1 MGEEKSNSEK
11 RKSHIKKTLK
21 YNPKNQDKMP
31 NEGDIAPQPIPDA
44 SGTTGTTGTTDTT
57 NSFDVAS
64 LADKAVNIN
73 ILKYEVDRLPL
84 DFKARAYF
92 ENDIRPLVD
101 TLYTLSLASIDYSTS
116 AKNLASI
123 NFGHTSQIKDALDL
137 TDEINE
143 ISEDLIKVLRCK
155 IDNMLNL
162 SKYDCK

>member
-31 NEGDIAPQPIPDA
+31 NEGETLTQPISDT
-44 SGTTGTTGTTDTT
+44 SGTAGTTGTTD
-57 NSFDVAS
+57 NFDVAT

-73 ILKYEVDRLPL
+73 ILKYEVDRMPL

-92 ENDIRPLVD
+92 ENDVRPLVD
-101 TLYTLSLASIDYSTS
+101 TLYTLSLASIDYST
-116 AKNLASI
+116 AARNLAGI
-123 NFGHTSQIKDALDL
+123 NFGHTSQIKDAVDL

-162 SKYDCK
+162 SKYDCKCK

>member
-21 YNPKNQDKMP
+21 YNSKNQDKMP
-31 NEGDIAPQPIPDA
+31 NEGDTLAQPVPDA
-44 SGTTGTTGTTDTT
+44 SDTTGTVGTT
-57 NSFDVAS
+57 NNFDVAS

-92 ENDIRPLVD
+92 ENDVRPLVD
-101 TLYTLSLASIDYSTS
+101 TLYTLSLASIDYSTA
-116 AKNLASI
+116 AKNLAGI
-123 NFGHTSQIKDALDL
+123 NFGHTSQIKDAIDL

-143 ISEDLIKVLRCK
+143 ISEDLVKVLRCK

-162 SKYDCK
+162 SKYDCKCK